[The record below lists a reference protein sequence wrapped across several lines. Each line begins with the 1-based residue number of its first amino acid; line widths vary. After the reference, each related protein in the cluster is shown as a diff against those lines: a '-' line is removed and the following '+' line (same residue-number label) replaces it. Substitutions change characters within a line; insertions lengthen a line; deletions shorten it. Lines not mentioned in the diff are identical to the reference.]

1 MVAYVPSDLNALAP
15 ISTRQGAE
23 VDLLASTL
31 HQVLQGTTH
40 NTHHADHQDSAPRR
54 DDKHTGIELFV
65 DTDVLALKGA
75 GAEVT
80 PALLSGQIVL
90 DLAESTSVK
99 EITLQFRGKAKLPP
113 VENEPWVFFL
123 LPCCFLR
130 GGLPKCSD
138 PRVFLFCYC
147 TGSGSVT
154 RR

>member
-1 MVAYVPSDLNALAP
+1 MVAYVPSDLNALTP
-15 ISTRQGAE
+15 ISSRQGAD

-40 NTHHADHQDSAPRR
+40 HTHHTDRQDSAHRR
-54 DDKHTGIELFV
+54 DDKHTGIELV
-65 DTDVLALKGA
+65 VNTDVLALKGA

-113 VENEPWVFFL
+113 VENEPWVF
-123 LPCCFLR
+123 CFLQ
-130 GGLPKCSD
+130 GGIDKM
-138 PRVFLFCYC
+138 F
-147 TGSGSVT
+147 
-154 RR
+154 